1 MCLTKFLS
9 LCSLEKVF
17 KFACTVLTLILIGQE
32 VVNFAITKPTVT
44 SMEEKGLEIDDIP
57 EVLICIEPGL
67 DKEVL
72 KKYGYNRSALYYRG
86 SQAQAYPGRRANGRA
101 DHFIGWNGD
110 KNETKSSLEILEEA
124 LIIKHEH
131 INEVKFITWAFYTD
145 DSGDGLQAKV
155 NLRSLAWP
163 YGRCF
168 SISLPD
174 LQENENTEKNTLYL
188 KFDESVFKSYKDI
201 NIKMYFMERTNSL
214 NIHPDQSSMT
224 GDSSTVL
231 MKRFRTFKTKISRSK
246 HVQGNPHL
254 KCTEYTLERS
264 YNNCTNEELIG
275 QYIDILGCIPPV
287 LGNVFSTTPKIICN
301 QTMFNISKEKVS
313 KVEKL
318 WITIFNH
325 NLKFTCETPCTTTKY
340 TTRLLQSVPH
350 AFSAM
355 HVVFDKTV
363 DITHSTFSISEQTL
377 LTRLGGSVS
386 SGRTLLWI
394 LVSLLGTTK
403 VVNDTIPV
411 LNKTKWP
418 RQVRELILNSDL
430 EILDCWAF
438 HEKNNGEIFG
448 IFCIFCIFCLCLT
461 PRARIPDTRIPQL
474 MQP

>member
-131 INEVKFITWAFYTD
+131 INEVKFITWAFYTA

-168 SISLPD
+168 SISPTFT
-174 LQENENTEKNTLYL
+174 QEKESTKSKINTLFL
-188 KFDESVFKSYKDI
+188 ELNKAAFKSYDDL
-201 NIKMYFMERTNSL
+201 NIKMYFMERTNFL
-214 NIHPDQSSMT
+214 DIHPDQSNMA
-224 GDSSTVL
+224 GDSLTVL
-231 MKRFRTFKTKISRSK
+231 MNRIRTFKTKISRSK
-246 HVQGNPHL
+246 HAQGDPL
-254 KCTEYTLERS
+254 FKCTEYTSERS
-264 YNNCTNEELIG
+264 FNKCTNEELVG
-275 QYIDILGCIPPV
+275 RYLETLGCIPPL
-287 LGNVFSTTPKIICN
+287 LGDVISMDPKIVCN
-301 QTMFNISKEKVS
+301 RQLNISKDKTMEMDN
-313 KVEKL
+313 L
-318 WITIFNH
+318 FRNIFNH
-325 NLKFTCETPCTTTKY
+325 NLKFTCERP
-340 TTRLLQSVPH
+340 
-350 AFSAM
+350 
-355 HVVFDKTV
+355 
-363 DITHSTFSISEQTL
+363 
-377 LTRLGGSVS
+377 
-386 SGRTLLWI
+386 
-394 LVSLLGTTK
+394 
-403 VVNDTIPV
+403 
-411 LNKTKWP
+411 
-418 RQVRELILNSDL
+418 
-430 EILDCWAF
+430 
-438 HEKNNGEIFG
+438 
-448 IFCIFCIFCLCLT
+448 
-461 PRARIPDTRIPQL
+461 
-474 MQP
+474 

>member
-1 MCLTKFLS
+1 MCLTEFLNIR
-9 LCSLEKVF
+9 SLEKVF
-17 KFACTVLTLILIGQE
+17 KFACALLTLLLIGQE
-32 VVNFAITKPTVT
+32 LVNFAIVKPTVT
-44 SMEEKGLEIDDIP
+44 SKEEKGLEFDDIP
-57 EVLICIEPGL
+57 EVVICIEPGF
-67 DKEVL
+67 DIEVL
-72 KKYGYNRSALYYRG
+72 KKYGYKRTLLYYRG
-86 SQAQAYPGRRANGRA
+86 RRPS
-101 DHFIGWNGD
+101 DLKFIGWNGD
-110 KNETKSSLEILEEA
+110 KNKSSLDILEEA
-124 LIIKHEH
+124 LVVKQKYIKDA
-131 INEVKFITWAFYTD
+131 KFITRAFYIA
-145 DSGDGLQAKV
+145 DSWKSDSLKAEV

-174 LQENENTEKNTLYL
+174 LQEAENTEKNTLYL

-231 MKRFRTFKTKISRSK
+231 MNRFRTFKTKISRSK

-438 HEKNNGEIFG
+438 HEKNNGEIF
-448 IFCIFCIFCLCLT
+448 CIFCIFCLCLT
-461 PRARIPDTRIPQL
+461 SRARIPDTRIPQL